1 MHNRS
6 IHSTN
11 YHCQCFPNYQNR
23 QLHPTIIE
31 VADFQRLLLFYNS
44 LVTYI
49 GHHFTFKF
57 I

>member
-23 QLHPTIIE
+23 QN
-31 VADFQRLLLFYNS
+31 FQMQILK
-44 LVTYI
+44 I
-49 GHHFTFKF
+49 PHM
-57 I
+57 